1 MSQGCTIVS
10 WLLLPCFCIPS
21 FSRLANAW
29 TCLFELRES
38 KEAEWSLSSVQFSS
52 VQSLSRVW
60 LFVTPWTA
68 AHQASLYIT
77 GVYSDSCPLRQWCHP
92 TISFSV
98 IPFSYCPQSYQVA
111 KVLEFQPQNQSFQWI
126 FRTDLL
132 EDGLVWSPCSPRNSQ
147 ESSPTSQF
155 KSKHQFF
162 NLNEINVLIKENW
175 ERSLP
180 FPHVRIQW
188 RLILKSQKESSYWA
202 MPMLASDLGLL
213 SLQNCEK

>member
-92 TISFSV
+92 TISSSVALFS
-98 IPFSYCPQSYQVA
+98 SC
-111 KVLEFQPQNQSFQWI
+111 LESFPASASFLMSQLFTSGGQSF
-126 FRTDLL
+126 
-132 EDGLVWSPCSPRNSQ
+132 GAAVS
-147 ESSPTSQF
+147 
-155 KSKHQFF
+155 
-162 NLNEINVLIKENW
+162 VLPMNIQGW
-175 ERSLP
+175 
-180 FPHVRIQW
+180 FP
-188 RLILKSQKESSYWA
+188 
-202 MPMLASDLGLL
+202 LGLTGLISVQSKGPSGVFSSTTVQRHPFCSAQPSLRSKSRIWGLPWWL
-213 SLQNCEK
+213 SW